1 MATYIMLGKYSLEG
15 MKGVSAERT
24 GKSVAIIEKNGGV
37 LKSGYATLG
46 EQDLILIL
54 EFPGTEE
61 AMKAS
66 VDLAKLTGIAFTTSP
81 AVSLKKFDKLA
92 GKG

>member
-15 MKGVSAERT
+15 IKEVSAART
-24 GKSVAIIEKNGGV
+24 EKAVAIIDSNGGV
-37 LKSGYATLG
+37 LKSGYAMLG
-46 EQDLILIL
+46 EQDLILVL
-54 EFPGTEE
+54 DFPGTEE

-81 AVSLKKFDKLA
+81 AVSLKKFDKLV
-92 GKG
+92 GKA

>member
-15 MKGVSAERT
+15 IKEVSAART
-24 GKSVAIIEKNGGV
+24 EKAVAIIEKNGGV
-37 LKSGYATLG
+37 LKSGYAMLG
-46 EQDLILIL
+46 EQDLILVL
-54 EFPGTEE
+54 DFPGTEE

-81 AVSLKKFDKLA
+81 AVSLKKFDKLV
-92 GKG
+92 GKA